1 MFRATLALTAAATVL
16 TTAVLTAAGT
26 AAAASDPK
34 VPDARL
40 AEATRTLDPD
50 RATLDVGADA
60 AVRRL
65 DLTPFVLPLEE
76 ESAEGSKV
84 TVRISADVLFD
95 FNKADLTRSARD
107 TIARLAP
114 RLRTV
119 RGTIQVT
126 GHSDSVGS
134 DSYNL
139 SLSQKR
145 AEAVRAALLRVLK
158 SPVEV
163 EAKGFG
169 ERKPVAPN
177 RIGKR
182 DNPQGRAK
190 NRRVDITYDRS

>member
-1 MFRATLALTAAATVL
+1 MLRATLALTAAA
-16 TTAVLTAAGT
+16 AVLTAAGT
-26 AAAASDPK
+26 AAAAAPDPR

-40 AEATRTLDPD
+40 AEATRTLDPN
-50 RATLDVGADA
+50 RATLDVGADV
-60 AVRRL
+60 AVRGL

-139 SLSQKR
+139 TLSQKR
-145 AEAVRAALLRVLK
+145 AEAVRAALLRVLR
-158 SPVEV
+158 SPAEV

-169 ERKPVAPN
+169 EGKPVAPN
-177 RIGKR
+177 QIGEK

>member
-1 MFRATLALTAAATVL
+1 MLRATLALTAA
-16 TTAVLTAAGT
+16 TAVLTATGT
-26 AAAASDPK
+26 AAAAPGPE

-50 RATLDVGADA
+50 RATRDVGADA
-60 AVRRL
+60 AVRGL

-95 FNKADLTRSARD
+95 FDKADLTRSARD
-107 TIARLAP
+107 TLARLAP
-114 RLRTV
+114 RLQAV

-134 DSYNL
+134 APYNL
-139 SLSQKR
+139 ALSQKR
-145 AEAVRAALLRVLK
+145 AEAVRAALLRVLR
-158 SPVEV
+158 SPVTI

-177 RIGKR
+177 RIGKK
-182 DNPQGRAK
+182 DNPEGRAK